1 MDADGLTFVVATTAE
16 ERVAKRLGL
25 NTVRVGVCVANGVP
39 EGSLVSFGLAGSL
52 GELQIGDV
60 LDATRVVDE
69 TGATLWEGPG
79 LGVRGARGGVVLGGD
94 VLVHDA
100 TERERLREASG
111 ADAVDM
117 ESGVLARSGRLAGVV
132 RAISDDAGSAV
143 EGVDTTVHADG
154 RTNVAGLLRWVFDSP
169 RRRDSLDARRAAGA
183 ARTRGGGGDVR
194 GRVLL
199 AAPRS
204 FCAGVD
210 RAIEIVE
217 RLLEQYGPP
226 VYVRHQIVHNEH
238 VVRRLEKL
246 GAVFVEDEGEIPEG
260 EICVLSAHGV
270 APAVKENAERRGLR
284 VVDATCPL
292 VNKVHA
298 EARRY
303 ADSGHLVALVGH
315 KNHVEVI
322 GTLGERPDST
332 VVIESPEQA
341 KELDTEKPVAV
352 ITQTTLSLDDVA
364 PIVDALEDHL
374 GTLRRPH
381 ADDICYATQNR
392 QDAVKAMVSQGAT
405 LVLVIGS
412 ETSSNAQRLVEVAQA
427 AGAQATLVDGESA
440 LDEEL
445 LNGHETIGLT
455 AGASTPE
462 ELVRATAARLAE
474 AGYALPEE
482 IEVAKEDVHFRLPKE
497 VAQA

>member
-1 MDADGLTFVVATTAE
+1 M
-16 ERVAKRLGL
+16 
-25 NTVRVGVCVANGVP
+25 NG
-39 EGSLVSFGLAGSL
+39 
-52 GELQIGDV
+52 
-60 LDATRVVDE
+60 
-69 TGATLWEGPG
+69 
-79 LGVRGARGGVVLGGD
+79 
-94 VLVHDA
+94 
-100 TERERLREASG
+100 
-111 ADAVDM
+111 
-117 ESGVLARSGRLAGVV
+117 
-132 RAISDDAGSAV
+132 
-143 EGVDTTVHADG
+143 
-154 RTNVAGLLRWVFDSP
+154 
-169 RRRDSLDARRAAGA
+169 
-183 ARTRGGGGDVR
+183 

-217 RLLEQYGPP
+217 RLLEQHGPP

-238 VVRRLEKL
+238 VVRRLEGL
-246 GAVFVEDEGEIPEG
+246 GAVFVEHESEIPEG

-270 APAVKENAERRGLR
+270 APSVKENAERRGLHI
-284 VVDATCPL
+284 VDATCPL

-315 KNHVEVI
+315 EDHVEVI
-322 GTLGERPDST
+322 GTRGERPDAT

-341 KELDTEKPVAV
+341 RLLQTDKPVAV

-374 GTLRRPH
+374 GELRRPH

-392 QDAVKAMVSQGAT
+392 QDAVKAMVAEGAS

-412 ETSSNAQRLVEVAQA
+412 STSSNAKRLVEVAEA
-427 AGAQATLVDGESA
+427 AGATATLIDGESRFDDGL
-440 LDEEL
+440 LD
-445 LNGHETIGLT
+445 GHHTVGLT

-462 ELVRATAARLAE
+462 ELVEAVASRLSDR
-474 AGYALPEE
+474 GYNTLEE
-482 IEVAKEDVHFRLPKE
+482 ITVAREHVHFRLPKE
-497 VAQA
+497 VARR

>member
-1 MDADGLTFVVATTAE
+1 M
-16 ERVAKRLGL
+16 
-25 NTVRVGVCVANGVP
+25 
-39 EGSLVSFGLAGSL
+39 
-52 GELQIGDV
+52 
-60 LDATRVVDE
+60 
-69 TGATLWEGPG
+69 
-79 LGVRGARGGVVLGGD
+79 
-94 VLVHDA
+94 
-100 TERERLREASG
+100 
-111 ADAVDM
+111 
-117 ESGVLARSGRLAGVV
+117 
-132 RAISDDAGSAV
+132 
-143 EGVDTTVHADG
+143 
-154 RTNVAGLLRWVFDSP
+154 
-169 RRRDSLDARRAAGA
+169 
-183 ARTRGGGGDVR
+183 R

-217 RLLEQYGPP
+217 RLLEQHGPP
-226 VYVRHQIVHNEH
+226 VYVRHAIVHNDH
-238 VVRRLEKL
+238 VLRRLEKL
-246 GAVFVEDEGEIPEG
+246 GAVFVESEDEIPPG
-260 EICVLSAHGV
+260 AICVLSAHGV
-270 APAVKENAERRGLR
+270 APAVKENAQARGLR
-284 VVDATCPL
+284 IVDATCPL

-332 VVIESPEQA
+332 IVIESPEQA

-374 GTLRRPH
+374 GALRRPH

-427 AGAQATLVDGESA
+427 AGAQATLVDGESG
-440 LDEEL
+440 LEPEL
-445 LNGHETIGLT
+445 LDGHETIGLT

-474 AGYALPEE
+474 VGYALPEE

>member
-1 MDADGLTFVVATTAE
+1 
-16 ERVAKRLGL
+16 
-25 NTVRVGVCVANGVP
+25 
-39 EGSLVSFGLAGSL
+39 VS
-52 GELQIGDV
+52 
-60 LDATRVVDE
+60 
-69 TGATLWEGPG
+69 
-79 LGVRGARGGVVLGGD
+79 
-94 VLVHDA
+94 
-100 TERERLREASG
+100 
-111 ADAVDM
+111 
-117 ESGVLARSGRLAGVV
+117 
-132 RAISDDAGSAV
+132 
-143 EGVDTTVHADG
+143 
-154 RTNVAGLLRWVFDSP
+154 
-169 RRRDSLDARRAAGA
+169 
-183 ARTRGGGGDVR
+183 

-217 RLLEQYGPP
+217 RLLEQHGAP

-238 VVRRLEKL
+238 VVRRLEGL
-246 GAVFVEDEGEIPEG
+246 GAVFVEDESEIPEG
-260 EICVLSAHGV
+260 EYCVLSAHGV
-270 APAVKENAERRGLR
+270 APSVKENAERRGLR

-322 GTLGERPDST
+322 GTMGERPEAT

-341 KELDTEKPVAV
+341 RALETDRPVAV

-364 PIVDALEDHL
+364 PIVEALAESQGD
-374 GTLRRPH
+374 LRRPH

-392 QDAVKAMVSQGAT
+392 QDAVKAMVAEGAT

-412 ETSSNAQRLVEVAQA
+412 QTSSNAVRLVEVAQA
-427 AGAQATLVDGESA
+427 AGAGATLIDGETR
-440 LDEEL
+440 LDDSL
-445 LNGHETIGLT
+445 LDGHETIGLT

-462 ELVRATAARLAE
+462 QLVQNVVRELAE
-474 AGYALPEE
+474 RGYTTLEE
-482 IEVAKEDVHFRLPKE
+482 ITVAKEHVNFRLPKE
-497 VAQA
+497 VARA

>member
-1 MDADGLTFVVATTAE
+1 M
-16 ERVAKRLGL
+16 
-25 NTVRVGVCVANGVP
+25 RVGVRCASGVP
-39 EGSLVSFGLAGSL
+39 DGRLVSFGVAGALHDGLAV
-52 GELQIGDV
+52 GDV
-60 LDATRVVDE
+60 LDATRVVDPA
-69 TGATLWEGPG
+69 GATLWEGEP
-79 LGVRGARGGVVLGGD
+79 LGVPGARTGTLLASD
-94 VLVHDA
+94 VLVADA
-100 TERERLREASG
+100 DERRRLHESSG

-117 ESGVLARSGRLAGVV
+117 ESGILATSGRLAGCL
-132 RAISDDAGSAV
+132 RAISDAASSSV
-143 EGVDTTVHADG
+143 LGVDATVHPDG
-154 RTNVAGLLRWVFDSP
+154 RTDVAGLLRWIAT
-169 RRRDSLDARRAAGA
+169 RRGTAIRAMRDAMTALRALQRAAE
-183 ARTRGGGGDVR
+183 RTRMNG

-217 RLLEQYGPP
+217 RLLEQHGAP

-238 VVRRLEKL
+238 VVRRLEGL
-246 GAVFVEDEGEIPEG
+246 GAVFVEHEDEIPEG

-270 APAVKENAERRGLR
+270 APSVKENAEQRGLKI
-284 VVDATCPL
+284 VDATCPL

-315 KNHVEVI
+315 ENHVEVI

-341 KELDTEKPVAV
+341 RRLKTDKPVAV

-374 GTLRRPH
+374 GQMRRPA

-392 QDAVKAMVSQGAT
+392 QDAVKAMVAEGAT

-412 ETSSNAQRLVEVAQA
+412 STSSNAQRLVEVAEA
-427 AGAQATLVDGESA
+427 AGATATLIDGESPFDDGL
-440 LDEEL
+440 LD
-445 LNGHETIGLT
+445 GHETVGLT

-462 ELVRATAARLAE
+462 ELVEAVASRLSDL
-474 AGYALPEE
+474 GYDTLEE
-482 IEVAKEDVHFRLPKE
+482 ITVAREHVHFRLPKE
-497 VAQA
+497 VARR

>member
-1 MDADGLTFVVATTAE
+1 MRAWIERSRSSSGCSSSTGRRSTCAT
-16 ERVAKRLGL
+16 
-25 NTVRVGVCVANGVP
+25 
-39 EGSLVSFGLAGSL
+39 
-52 GELQIGDV
+52 
-60 LDATRVVDE
+60 
-69 TGATLWEGPG
+69 
-79 LGVRGARGGVVLGGD
+79 
-94 VLVHDA
+94 
-100 TERERLREASG
+100 
-111 ADAVDM
+111 
-117 ESGVLARSGRLAGVV
+117 
-132 RAISDDAGSAV
+132 
-143 EGVDTTVHADG
+143 
-154 RTNVAGLLRWVFDSP
+154 
-169 RRRDSLDARRAAGA
+169 
-183 ARTRGGGGDVR
+183 
-194 GRVLL
+194 
-199 AAPRS
+199 
-204 FCAGVD
+204 
-210 RAIEIVE
+210 
-217 RLLEQYGPP
+217 
-226 VYVRHQIVHNEH
+226 QIVHNEH

-246 GAVFVEDEGEIPEG
+246 GAVFVEDEDEIPEG

-270 APAVKENAERRGLR
+270 APAVKENAQERGLR

-341 KELDTEKPVAV
+341 LELDTDKPVAV

-427 AGAQATLVDGESA
+427 AGRAGHARRRRERARPQAARRPRDDRPHGRGVDARGARAGDRGAAGRGRLRAAGGDRGREGGRPLQAAEGGRTGMTTVEVPYSIAAALPSLSVMDITNDVSREVAESDVSSGIVYIHTSSTLSLVRVQERETGFFEDLESLLERVVPGSQRSRERLLGFLLGPRSEQVPFADGALCLGQWQRILLFSLDAQHRPDWTLTLVG
-440 LDEEL
+440 
-445 LNGHETIGLT
+445 
-455 AGASTPE
+455 
-462 ELVRATAARLAE
+462 
-474 AGYALPEE
+474 
-482 IEVAKEDVHFRLPKE
+482 
-497 VAQA
+497 